1 MEPER
6 AGRRGSRAYER
17 FHGSGISFLKMMK
30 SKDLDLDLAL
40 NFDLDLDLDLRLHGR
55 QPPARFP
62 V

>member
-1 MEPER
+1 LEPER

-40 NFDLDLDLDLRLHGR
+40 DSDLDLDLRLHG
-55 QPPARFP
+55 
-62 V
+62 